1 MTLLN
6 PAAALTSALLP
17 AAARSLAAR
26 LCAALLCSALLAGS
40 ARADDERKAMKLV
53 VHPANLGSKPA
64 LFRVKLGEAAAAAL
78 KGSGAALI
86 KFDGLEGPSQASLIL
101 RVFVAAPEATL
112 GTSLEDKRYVG
123 NLTLLAAGKTAKG
136 KKRHSMNAQVELS
149 AEAKAAVLAAG
160 ELAITLVPAD
170 AEGKEPADADYS
182 IKKISLSL

>member
-1 MTLLN
+1 MIRLN
-6 PAAALTSALLP
+6 PAAALSSP
-17 AAARSLAAR
+17 VARSFVGR
-26 LCAALLCSALLAGS
+26 LGAALLCTALLAGS
-40 ARADDERKAMKLV
+40 ARADDERNAMKLV
-53 VHPANLGSKPA
+53 VHPANHGSKPA
-64 LFRVKLGEAAAAAL
+64 SFRVKLSEAAAAAL
-78 KGSGAALI
+78 KGSGAALL

-101 RVFVAAPEATL
+101 RVFVAAPEASL

-149 AEAKAAVLAAG
+149 AEAKAAIAAAG
-160 ELAITLVPAD
+160 ELAVTLVPTD